1 MGGMSYETQKKH
13 ICIGLLAHVDAGKT
27 TLSEGFAYRC
37 GITRELGRVDH
48 KNSYLDT
55 NELERERGI
64 TIFSK
69 MAQLKWKDCEIALL
83 DTPGHVDF
91 SAEMERT
98 LQVLDYAVLI
108 VSGADGVQ
116 GHTITLFRLL
126 EHYHIPTF
134 VFFNK
139 MDQPDTD
146 PQALLDEIRKR
157 LGEGFVDFS
166 SLRSRE
172 EKESAPVLL
181 SQTATYE
188 KDLPENIAVCDEAV
202 LEDYLETGELT
213 LFQINWLMRKRKLFP
228 CFFGSALKLEGV
240 TELLDGI
247 EILSVQPESDSSFGA
262 KFFKIS
268 RDDAGNRLTFLKVT
282 GGILKVKETLQG
294 GTGDASWTE
303 KIDQIRLYSGD
314 KYQLLKEA
322 KAGMV
327 VAVTGLSATH
337 PGEGL
342 GEEPDSPLP
351 VLEPVLTY
359 QLLLPADVQVTLMLR
374 QMRELEE
381 EDPQLHVVWREDLKE
396 IHVMLMGEVQTQV
409 LKSVIWDR
417 FHVAVD
423 FDEGSVVYKETI
435 ASPAIGIGHFEPLR
449 HYAEVH
455 LLLEPAERG
464 SGINCYTA
472 LSEDVLD
479 RNWQRLIFTH
489 LMEKEHLGVL
499 TGSPVTD
506 LAITLINGR
515 AHIKHTEGGDFR
527 QATYR
532 AVRNGLKKAK
542 SILLEPY
549 YAFRLE
555 LPPHLVGRALTD
567 IQQMGGRFSPP
578 EVQDDFTVISG
589 EAPVGAMRSYPR
601 ELLSYSSGQGRIT
614 LTLSGY
620 EPCREQ
626 ERIVEEL
633 GYDSERDL
641 ENPAG
646 SVFCAHGAGFIVPWD
661 EVEEYMHLSDAVSFT
676 ALSGQGE
683 ESNADSVQSGFSSGG
698 TSSDHG
704 NGAAYHGN
712 SISSGTRQSQT
723 GTKRNDHSMGSYEQD
738 KELQAIFERTFGP
751 VKTRLER
758 MPFAREITA
767 VEKEYKYSP
776 KKRLDGEEYLL
787 VDGYNVIFAWPE
799 LSEMAKTD
807 IYAAQQELMDVLCN
821 YQGVTGQ
828 TLILV
833 FDAYKMEGHPEEV
846 RKVANIY
853 VVYTKEAETADMYI
867 ERTVH
872 KLAKNHKVTVAT
884 SDGLEQI
891 IILGQGAARI
901 SAAGLKE
908 EVKRAAGQIRE
919 TIRTPMPGAKSY
931 LFDHASEE
939 VAKWIEEL
947 RLGKKK

>member
-1 MGGMSYETQKKH
+1 MGEPSYETTRKD

-37 GITRELGRVDH
+37 GVTRELGRVDH
-48 KNSYLDT
+48 KNSFLDT

-69 MAQLKWKDCEIALL
+69 MAQLEWKNCRIALL

-108 VSGADGVQ
+108 VSGSDGVQ
-116 GHTITLFRLL
+116 GHTVTLFHLL
-126 EHYHIPTF
+126 EHYQVPAF

-139 MDQPDTD
+139 MDQPDTV
-146 PQALLDEIRKR
+146 PSALLAEIKNR

-166 SLRSRE
+166 SLRV
-172 EKESAPVLL
+172 KQESEDGRQLL
-181 SQTATYE
+181 SCVAE
-188 KDLPENIAVCDEAV
+188 FEEELSENIAMCDEAV
-202 LEDYLETGELT
+202 LEEYLETGELT
-213 LFQINWLMRKRKLFP
+213 LDQIRWLMRKRKLFP
-228 CFFGSALKLEGV
+228 CFFGSALKLQGV

-247 EILSVQPESDSSFGA
+247 GLLSAPLEHKPAFGA
-262 KFFKIS
+262 KVFKIS
-268 RDDAGNRLTFLKVT
+268 RDDQGNRLTFLKVT
-282 GGILKVKETLQG
+282 GGTLKVKGILSG
-294 GTGDASWTE
+294 GTGESAWDE
-303 KIDQIRLYSGD
+303 KTDQLRLYSGD

-322 KAGMV
+322 CPGMV
-327 VAVTGLSATH
+327 VAVTGLTKTK
-337 PGEGL
+337 PGDGL
-342 GEEPDSPLP
+342 GSEENSPLP

-359 QLLLPADVQVTLMLR
+359 QLILPTDVQVTRMLR

-409 LKSVIWDR
+409 LKSVIWER

-435 ASPAIGIGHFEPLR
+435 AAPVIGIGHFEPLR

-455 LLLEPAERG
+455 LLMEPAERG

-472 LSEDVLD
+472 LSEDVLE

-489 LMEKEHLGVL
+489 LMETEHPGVL

-532 AVRNGLKKAK
+532 AVRNGLKKAR
-542 SILLEPY
+542 SVLLEPY

-555 LPPHLVGRALTD
+555 LPGNMVGRALTD
-567 IQQMGGRFSPP
+567 IQKMGGSFSSP
-578 EVQDDFTVISG
+578 ETEGELTVITG
-589 EAPVGAMRSYPR
+589 EAPVSSMRSYPR
-601 ELLSYSSGQGRIT
+601 EVLSYTSGQGRIS

-620 EPCREQ
+620 HPCQ
-626 ERIVEEL
+626 DQDSIVEAI
-633 GYDSERDL
+633 GYDSERDIDH
-641 ENPAG
+641 PAS

-661 EVEEYMHLSDAVSFT
+661 EVEDYMHLTDDVSTVSWDESEEEPEPSFT
-676 ALSGQGE
+676 E
-683 ESNADSVQSGFSSGG
+683 
-698 TSSDHG
+698 
-704 NGAAYHGN
+704 NGASDSNLKGLSDKAGA
-712 SISSGTRQSQT
+712 SGKRQSQT
-723 GTKRNDHSMGSYEQD
+723 GSKRNAYDSMGSYAQD

-751 VKTRLER
+751 VKSRLER
-758 MPFAREITA
+758 MPFSREITA
-767 VEKEYKYSP
+767 PEKEYQYRP

-787 VDGYNVIFAWPE
+787 VDGYNIIFAWPE

-807 IYAAQQELMDVLCN
+807 IFAAQQQLMDVLGN
-821 YQGVTGQ
+821 YQGITGL
-828 TLILV
+828 TVILV
-833 FDAYKMEGHPEEV
+833 FDAYKMEGHAEEV
-846 RKVANIY
+846 IKVSNIY
-853 VVYTKEAETADMYI
+853 VVYTREAETADMYI

-884 SDGLEQI
+884 SDGLEQM
-891 IILGQGAARI
+891 IILGQGATRI
-901 SAAGLKE
+901 SAAGLRE
-908 EVKRAAGQIRE
+908 EMKRAAGEIHE
-919 TIRTPMPGAKSY
+919 TIHVPKPGERSY
-931 LFDHASEE
+931 LFDQASPE
-939 VAKWIEEL
+939 VAKWMEEM
-947 RLGKKK
+947 RLGNQKK